1 MYYIMKYKPYDLFL
15 DNYLEAYN
23 EFIIF
28 LNLILVLG
36 LLVDAGVLNHALKEN
51 IGAFLIS

>member
-1 MYYIMKYKPYDLFL
+1 MKYKPYDLYL

-36 LLVDAGVLNHALKEN
+36 LLVDAGVLNHVVKEN